1 MDILKEWSD
10 NKQRYYLTIDQ
21 MWYVFWHNNHVSPPK
36 EYVKDKF
43 IKYIDS
49 ALGIN
54 SNSTDERFIKMIEK
68 KYPHEDTYH
77 YFEDMICHIVV
88 MFINNNIKGSD
99 DE

>member
-1 MDILKEWSD
+1 MDILKEWSHS
-10 NKQRYYLTIDQ
+10 KQHYYRTIDQ
-21 MWYVFWHNNHVSPPK
+21 MWHVFWHNNHVSPPK
-36 EYVKDKF
+36 EHIKDKF

-54 SNSTDERFIKMIEK
+54 SNTTDERFIKMVEK

-88 MFINNNIKGSD
+88 MFIYNNIKGSD